1 MNIVITG
8 GTGLIGRHLIPRLL
22 ELGHQITVVTRN
34 PQKASSVLGPRVT
47 LWQGLADQ
55 SNLNGVDAVINL
67 AGEPIADKRWTH
79 EQKERLCQS
88 RWNITQKLVDLINAS
103 DTPPSVLIS
112 GSATGYYGDL
122 GEVVVTEEEPP
133 HNEFTHKLCARW
145 EEIACRAQS
154 DKTRVCLL
162 RTGVVLAPDG
172 GILGKMLPPFRLGLG
187 GPIGHL
193 IPRLLELG
201 HQITVVTRNPQK
213 ASSVLGP
220 RVTLWQGLADQSNLN
235 GVDAVIN
242 LAGEPIADKRWTHEQ
257 KERLCQSRWNIT
269 QKLVDL
275 INASDTPP
283 SVLISGSAT
292 GYYGDLGEVVVTEE
306 EPPHNEFTHKLCA
319 RWEEIACRAQ
329 SDKTRVCL
337 LRTGVVLAPDGGIL
351 GKMLPPFR
359 LGLGGPIGSGRQYL
373 AWIHIDDMVN
383 GILWLLDN
391 ELRGPFNMV
400 SPYPVRNEQFAHALG
415 HALHRPAILRVPATA
430 IRLLMGESSVLV
442 LGGQRALPKRLE
454 EAGFAFR
461 WYDLEEALADVVR

>member
-1 MNIVITG
+1 M
-8 GTGLIGRHLIPRLL
+8 
-22 ELGHQITVVTRN
+22 
-34 PQKASSVLGPRVT
+34 
-47 LWQGLADQ
+47 
-55 SNLNGVDAVINL
+55 
-67 AGEPIADKRWTH
+67 
-79 EQKERLCQS
+79 
-88 RWNITQKLVDLINAS
+88 INAS

-172 GILGKMLPPFRLGLG
+172 GILGKMLPPFRLG
-187 GPIGHL
+187 
-193 IPRLLELG
+193 
-201 HQITVVTRNPQK
+201 T
-213 ASSVLGP
+213 
-220 RVTLWQGLADQSNLN
+220 
-235 GVDAVIN
+235 
-242 LAGEPIADKRWTHEQ
+242 
-257 KERLCQSRWNIT
+257 
-269 QKLVDL
+269 
-275 INASDTPP
+275 
-283 SVLISGSAT
+283 
-292 GYYGDLGEVVVTEE
+292 
-306 EPPHNEFTHKLCA
+306 
-319 RWEEIACRAQ
+319 
-329 SDKTRVCL
+329 
-337 LRTGVVLAPDGGIL
+337 
-351 GKMLPPFR
+351 
-359 LGLGGPIGSGRQYL
+359 GGPIGSGRQYL
-373 AWIHIDDMVN
+373 ARIQIDDMVN

-400 SPYPVRNEQFAHALG
+400 SPYPIRNEQFAHALG